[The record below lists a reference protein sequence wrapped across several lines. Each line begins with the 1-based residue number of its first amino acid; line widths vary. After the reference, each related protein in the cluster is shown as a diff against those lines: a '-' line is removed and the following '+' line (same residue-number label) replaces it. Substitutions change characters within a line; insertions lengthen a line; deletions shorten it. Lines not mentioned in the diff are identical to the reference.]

1 MPTENN
7 ELLIGAN
14 HPTLHLYDETKSRNN
29 ETVTLHTM
37 LGWVLSG
44 ENKKSENCMLNKLT
58 LKLTTDSIIQ
68 RIWDNELYGTVAKD
82 DVSIMTT

>member
-1 MPTENN
+1 
-7 ELLIGAN
+7 
-14 HPTLHLYDETKSRNN
+14 
-29 ETVTLHTM
+29 M